1 MEELRPF
8 LADRLVLSLINR
20 KQVQGKGFKKSESGA
35 VIMDDETR
43 KIVLLAWQ
51 ERKKEEIKH
60 PFLEEQIPVGMILFA
75 QARLLARYLRGDM
88 DAYPPFI
95 WR

>member
-20 KQVQGKGFKKSESGA
+20 QQIDPAGFTTDQAGGVRMNDA
-35 VIMDDETR
+35 TR
-43 KIVLLAWQ
+43 KSLLVAYQ
-51 ERKKEEIKH
+51 KRKQDTIEH
-60 PFLEEQIPVGMILFA
+60 PFLQEKVTIGLLPHIQT
-75 QARLLARYLRGDM
+75 RLLARHLRNDL